1 MAEFPDNDTIVEGL
15 ESVENG
21 VRELREA
28 IGNADIVQV
37 ADALENILKAVDE
50 AAESFA
56 VDLNVDC
63 NDNK

>member
-1 MAEFPDNDTIVEGL
+1 MAEFPDNETIVEGL

-37 ADALENILKAVDE
+37 ADALENILKAVDK